1 MARHADS
8 TDEKAA
14 FSDKKVSA
22 VTRRNAMTAERY
34 RLDGTYERLRRA
46 LIAGPQDG
54 RIDQPLSYWVLPTDR
69 RLPIA
74 FLDRPIRELL
84 EAPLEELMATP
95 GVGQKKILGFFDLL
109 RRAIK
114 SESPHAPFGMA
125 STPSP
130 ASNPI
135 ELRGVGI
142 APEEVSEAVW
152 SEWCEAIERA
162 GFAEHKLGRIA
173 PSLRPLPTVIW
184 QKRLSDYASLTL
196 AEIRAL
202 KTHGEKRV
210 FAILEAFG
218 AVYEAVSTAA
228 LHPDLQLDLTPRFV
242 PPMSRWLLERLNDLS
257 GSLSREEVLHHV
269 ARPLVGQIEIDLDE
283 SIGGL
288 VSERLGLEG
297 PPPTVKSQ
305 AAQFNVTRARVYQLL
320 EDCAEVMAVRWPE
333 GRWLLGP
340 LASDSDTAEPDAIEL
355 VQSARSLFFPD

>member
-1 MARHADS
+1 MAR
-8 TDEKAA
+8 KA
-14 FSDKKVSA
+14 SVTNKPPSA
-22 VTRRNAMTAERY
+22 AARRNAITAERY

-46 LIAGPQDG
+46 LVAGPQDG

-84 EAPLEELMATP
+84 EAPLGELMSTP
-95 GVGQKKILGFFDLL
+95 GVGQKKIMGFFDLL

-125 STPSP
+125 SSPSP
-130 ASNPI
+130 AEQPTES
-135 ELRGVGI
+135 RGVGVL
-142 APEEVSEAVW
+142 PEEVSEAVW
-152 SEWCEAIERA
+152 SEWCETIVHA
-162 GFAEHKLGRIA
+162 GFAHHKLGRIA

-184 QKRLSDYASLTL
+184 QKPLAEYASLSL
-196 AEIRAL
+196 AEIRDL

-218 AVYEAVSTAA
+218 AVYEAVSTAV

-242 PPMSRWLLERLNDLS
+242 PPIARWLLAQLDDPTDPLT
-257 GSLSREEVLHHV
+257 REAVLAHL
-269 ARPLVGQIEIDLDE
+269 ARPLVDQVAIDLDE
-283 SIGGL
+283 TIAEL
-288 VSERLGLEG
+288 VSERLGFEG

-305 AAQFNVTRARVYQLL
+305 AARLKVTRARVYQLL
-320 EDCAEVMAVRWPE
+320 EDCSEVMAVRWPE

-340 LASDSDTAEPDAIEL
+340 LAEPKRDAKPEALEL
-355 VQSARSLFFPD
+355 IHAVRGVFYPG